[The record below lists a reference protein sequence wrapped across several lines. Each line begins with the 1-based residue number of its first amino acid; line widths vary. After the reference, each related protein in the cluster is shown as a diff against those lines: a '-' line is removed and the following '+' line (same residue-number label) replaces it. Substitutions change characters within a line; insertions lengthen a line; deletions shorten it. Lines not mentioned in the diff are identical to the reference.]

1 MADLKK
7 IYLYRMAHIANVP
20 HILLHGIT
28 HRTSA
33 NANPNFT
40 PIGNP
45 TLISVR
51 DGFDLDN
58 GRTLGEYIP
67 FYFGPRMPMLYVI
80 QKGFNGVPVTPAQDI
95 VYCVTS
101 VQKVIEGAQEFV
113 YTNGHAVDS
122 FSSQFGP
129 QDVGN
134 IENQV
139 DFQAVKVRDWKS
151 PTDLDLKRRMQA
163 EFLLLGDLP
172 FEAVLGFMVYN
183 EPAKNRLLQFGVAEN
198 QIHINANA
206 YFRP

>member
-1 MADLKK
+1 MADLNK
-7 IYLYRMAHIANVP
+7 IYLYRMTHIANVP

-40 PIGNP
+40 PIGDP
-45 TLISVR
+45 TLISAR
-51 DGFDLDN
+51 DGFVLDN

-67 FYFGPRMPMLYVI
+67 FYFGARMPMLYVI
-80 QKGFNGVPVTPAQDI
+80 QKGFNGVPVTHAQDI

-101 VQKVIEGAQEFV
+101 VQKVIDSNQEFV

-129 QDVGN
+129 QDVED
-134 IENQV
+134 IDSQV
-139 DFQAVKVRDWKS
+139 DFQAVNVRDWKS

-163 EFLLLGDLP
+163 EFLLSGDLP
-172 FEAVLGFMVYN
+172 FASVLGFVVRN
-183 EPAKNRLLQFGVAEN
+183 ETAKTQLMGYGVEKQ
-198 QIHINANA
+198 QILIRTNA
-206 YFRP
+206 YF

>member
-1 MADLKK
+1 MT
-7 IYLYRMAHIANVP
+7 HIDNVP
-20 HILLHGIT
+20 HILAHGVT
-28 HRTSA
+28 HRNSP

-40 PIGNP
+40 PIGDP
-45 TLISVR
+45 TLISAR
-51 DGFDLDN
+51 DGFLLDN

-80 QKGFNGVPVTPAQDI
+80 QKGFNGVTVTQATDI
-95 VYCVTS
+95 VYCVSS
-101 VQKVIEGAQEFV
+101 VQNVMNTNQDFI

-122 FSSQFGP
+122 FSTQFGP
-129 QDVGN
+129 QDITE

-139 DFQAVKVRDWKS
+139 DFEAVKVRDWKS

-172 FEAVLGFMVYN
+172 FPSVLGFMVRN
-183 EPAKNRLLQFGVAEN
+183 ETAKIQLMGFGVREN

-206 YFRP
+206 YF

>member
-1 MADLKK
+1 MADLSK
-7 IYLYRMAHIANVP
+7 IYLYRMTHIANVP

-40 PIGNP
+40 PIGDP
-45 TLISVR
+45 TLISTR
-51 DGFDLDN
+51 DAFLLDN

-80 QKGFNGVPVTPAQDI
+80 QNGFNGVPVTHAQDI

-101 VQKVIEGAQEFV
+101 IQKVIDNNQEFV

-129 QDVGN
+129 QDVAD
-134 IENQV
+134 IHNQV
-139 DFQAVKVRDWKS
+139 DFQAVKVRDWKN
-151 PTDLDLKRRMQA
+151 PNDLDLKRRMQA

-172 FEAVLGFMVYN
+172 FRSVLGFVVRN
-183 EPAKNRLLQFGVAEN
+183 EAAKNQLIRYGVAEQ
-198 QIHINANA
+198 QIRIRSNA
-206 YFRP
+206 YF

>member
-1 MADLKK
+1 MADLSK
-7 IYLYRMAHIANVP
+7 IYLYRMTHIANVP

-33 NANPNFT
+33 NANPHFT
-40 PIGNP
+40 PIGDP
-45 TLISVR
+45 TLISTRNAFV
-51 DGFDLDN
+51 LEN

-67 FYFGPRMPMLYVI
+67 FYFGSRMPMLYVI
-80 QKGFNGVPVTPAQDI
+80 QKGFNGVAVTPAQDI

-101 VQKVIEGAQEFV
+101 IHKVIDAGQEFV

-129 QDVGN
+129 QDVGE
-134 IENQV
+134 IDNQV
-139 DFQAVKVRDWKS
+139 DFQAVRVRDWIS

-172 FEAVLGFMVYN
+172 FPSVLGFVVRT
-183 EPAKNRLLQFGVAEN
+183 EAAKTQLLDFGVTAN
-198 QIHINANA
+198 QIHIRANA
-206 YFRP
+206 YF

>member
-1 MADLKK
+1 MADLNK
-7 IYLYRMAHIANVP
+7 IYLYRMTHIANVP

-28 HRTSA
+28 HRSSA

-40 PIGNP
+40 PIGDP
-45 TLISVR
+45 TLISTR
-51 DGFDLDN
+51 DAFLLDN

-80 QKGFNGVPVTPAQDI
+80 QKGFNGVAVTNAQDI

-101 VQKVIEGAQEFV
+101 VQKVMDTNQEFV

-122 FSSQFGP
+122 YSSQFEP
-129 QDVGN
+129 PDVSD
-134 IENQV
+134 IDNQV
-139 DFQAVKVRDWKS
+139 DFQAVNVRDWKS

-172 FEAVLGFMVYN
+172 IASVLGFVVRN
-183 EPAKNRLLQFGVAEN
+183 EAAKNQLMGLGVTEQ
-198 QIHINANA
+198 QIRIRSNA
-206 YFRP
+206 YF

>member
-1 MADLKK
+1 MT
-7 IYLYRMAHIANVP
+7 HIDNVP

-28 HRTSA
+28 HRASA

-40 PIGNP
+40 PIGDP
-45 TLISVR
+45 TLISTR
-51 DGFDLDN
+51 DAFLLDN

-80 QKGFNGVPVTPAQDI
+80 QKGFNGVPVTPAAEI

-101 VQKVIEGAQEFV
+101 VQKVVDTQLEFV

-122 FSSQFGP
+122 FSIQFGP
-129 QDVGN
+129 PDVSD
-134 IENQV
+134 IDNQV
-139 DFQAVKVRDWKS
+139 DFQAVSVRDWKS

-172 FEAVLGFMVYN
+172 FASILGFIARN
-183 EPAKNRLLQFGVAEN
+183 EAAKSRLMGFGVPEQ
-198 QIHINANA
+198 QIRIRANA
-206 YFRP
+206 YF

>member
-1 MADLKK
+1 MT
-7 IYLYRMAHIANVP
+7 HITNVP
-20 HILLHGIT
+20 HILEYGIT
-28 HRTSA
+28 HRTSS

-40 PIGNP
+40 PIGDP
-45 TLISVR
+45 TLISAR
-51 DGFDLDN
+51 DGFVLEN

-80 QKGFNGVPVTPAQDI
+80 QKGFNGVSVTPAPEI

-101 VQKVIEGAQEFV
+101 VQKIIDANQDFV

-129 QDVGN
+129 PDVAD

-172 FEAVLGFMVYN
+172 FPSVLGFVVRN
-183 EPAKNRLLQFGVAEN
+183 ETAKTKLIGFGVDEQ
-198 QIHINANA
+198 QIRIRTNA
-206 YFRP
+206 YF

>member
-1 MADLKK
+1 MT
-7 IYLYRMAHIANVP
+7 HITNVP

-28 HRTSA
+28 HRASA

-40 PIGNP
+40 PIGDS
-45 TLISVR
+45 TLISTR
-51 DGFDLDN
+51 DAYVLDN

-67 FYFGPRMPMLYVI
+67 FYFGTRMPMLYVV
-80 QKGFNGVPVTPAQDI
+80 QKGFNDVPVTPATDI

-101 VQKVIEGAQEFV
+101 VQKIIDTNQDFV

-129 QDVGN
+129 PD
-134 IENQV
+134 IADIDNQV
-139 DFQAVKVRDWKS
+139 DFEAVNVRDWKS

-172 FEAVLGFMVYN
+172 FASVLGFVVRN
-183 EPAKNRLLQFGVAEN
+183 EVAKNQLMGFGVSEQ
-198 QIHINANA
+198 QIRIKSNA
-206 YFRP
+206 YF

>member
-1 MADLKK
+1 MT
-7 IYLYRMAHIANVP
+7 HIANVP
-20 HILLHGIT
+20 HILVHGIT

-40 PIGNP
+40 PIGDP
-45 TLISVR
+45 TLISAR
-51 DGFDLDN
+51 DGFELDN
-58 GRTLGEYIP
+58 GRSLGEYIP

-80 QKGFNGVPVTPAQDI
+80 QKGFNGVPVTHAQDI

-101 VQKVIEGAQEFV
+101 VQKVIDNNQEFV

-122 FSSQFGP
+122 FSSQFGQ
-129 QDVGN
+129 QDVAD
-134 IENQV
+134 IDSQV

-172 FEAVLGFMVYN
+172 FPSVLGFVVRN
-183 EPAKNRLLQFGVAEN
+183 ETAKTQLMGFGVAEH
-198 QIHINANA
+198 QIRIRTNA
-206 YFRP
+206 YF

>member
-1 MADLKK
+1 MADLSK
-7 IYLYRMAHIANVP
+7 IYLYRMTHIANVP
-20 HILLHGIT
+20 HILVHGIT

-40 PIGNP
+40 PIGDP
-45 TLISVR
+45 TLISTR
-51 DGFDLDN
+51 DGFELDN

-80 QKGFNGVPVTPAQDI
+80 QKGFNGVPVTPAQEI

-101 VQKVIEGAQEFV
+101 VQKVVDTQQEFV

-129 QDVGN
+129 PDVTQVDK
-134 IENQV
+134 QV

-172 FEAVLGFMVYN
+172 FASILGFVVRN
-183 EPAKNRLLQFGVAEN
+183 EAAKNQLLGFGVPEQ
-198 QIHINANA
+198 QIRIRTNA
-206 YFRP
+206 YF

>member
-1 MADLKK
+1 MADLNK
-7 IYLYRMAHIANVP
+7 IYLFRMTHIANVP
-20 HILLHGIT
+20 HILVHGIT

-40 PIGNP
+40 PIGDP
-45 TLISVR
+45 TLISAR
-51 DGFDLDN
+51 NGFELDN

-80 QKGFNGVPVTPAQDI
+80 QKGFNGVPVTPAPDI

-101 VQKVIEGAQEFV
+101 VQKIIDTNQDFV

-129 QDVGN
+129 PDVSD
-134 IENQV
+134 IDNQV
-139 DFQAVKVRDWKS
+139 DFHAVNVRDWKS

-172 FEAVLGFMVYN
+172 FPSVLGFIVRN
-183 EPAKNRLLQFGVAEN
+183 EAAKTQLMGFGVAEQ
-198 QIHINANA
+198 QIRVRSNA
-206 YFRP
+206 YFKS

>member
-1 MADLKK
+1 MT
-7 IYLYRMAHIANVP
+7 HIANVP

-33 NANPNFT
+33 NSHPDFT
-40 PIGNP
+40 PIGDP
-45 TLISVR
+45 TLISAR
-51 DGFDLDN
+51 DGFELDN

-67 FYFGPRMPMLYVI
+67 FYFGTRMPMLYVI
-80 QKGFNGVPVTPAQDI
+80 EKGFNGVPVTSAPDI

-101 VQKVIEGAQEFV
+101 VQKVVDTQQEFI

-129 QDVGN
+129 PDVADIDG
-134 IENQV
+134 QV
-139 DFQAVKVRDWKS
+139 DFQAVKVRDWIS

-163 EFLLLGDLP
+163 EFLLSADLP
-172 FEAVLGFMVYN
+172 FEATLGFVVYDKT
-183 EPAKNRLLQFGVAEN
+183 AKDRLVQFGVAEN

-206 YFRP
+206 YF